1 MPPDRLRV
9 VATMERVIRGVLLR
23 RRGLMGSTEETIG
36 NEEERGRSRS
46 LFLIRVVMLRVLS
59 DGHYALGIVAD
70 FQNSIF

>member
-1 MPPDRLRV
+1 
-9 VATMERVIRGVLLR
+9 
-23 RRGLMGSTEETIG
+23 MGSTEETIG